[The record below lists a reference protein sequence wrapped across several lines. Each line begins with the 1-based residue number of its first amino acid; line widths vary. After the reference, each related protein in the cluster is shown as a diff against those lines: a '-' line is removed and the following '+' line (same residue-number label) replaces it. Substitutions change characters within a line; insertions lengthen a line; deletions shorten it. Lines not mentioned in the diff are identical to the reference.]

1 MAVYYKI
8 LLYKIKA
15 EAVLPFHVGSSEGTD
30 VLVDNE
36 NKPYIQANSI
46 SGAFGESCE
55 RNFPELKSELFG
67 SRKSKSKIVFSDGRL
82 TDFEVEKRPRVKI
95 DGVSGAAED
104 KAFFNM
110 QFIAAGCCLDF
121 EISVFEEQEED
132 YSDVV
137 INMLSAFSEGE
148 ILLGGQKTNGCGRFR
163 IIKAEE
169 KLLNMEEETDRK
181 MWLSCDEIKY
191 DDVTYKISPRE
202 ASENYNI
209 SMSCD
214 IVNSLI
220 VKSRISGDMANDC
233 ESIRTGG
240 NYYVPGSSIKGVIKN
255 QAYAIAAY
263 KNISPEHLDFIFGRE
278 SLKKQSDDEG
288 DNGIRGKIIFED
300 ALIENPSTQKMHRV
314 HIDKFTGGVL
324 GSGKFDETVVSGS
337 FTINVRV
344 SKSICK
350 DGRDYSMAAAAL
362 ALLALRD
369 IGCGVIGLGGLS
381 SVGRGFVSAEEIL
394 IDGVRN
400 EDFIR
405 ECILQLNSLSDK
417 GGERND

>member
-1 MAVYYKI
+1 MAAYYKI

-15 EAVLPFHVGSSEGTD
+15 KAVLPLHVGSSEGTD

-55 RNFPELKSELFG
+55 RNFPKLKSKLFG
-67 SRKSKSKIVFSDGRL
+67 SQKSKSKIVFSDGKL
-82 TDFEVEKRPRVKI
+82 TDFEIEKRPRVKI
-95 DGVSGAAED
+95 DGASGAPEN

-121 EISVFEEQEED
+121 EISVFEEREED

-148 ILLGGQKTNGCGRFR
+148 ILLGGQKTNGCGKFK

-169 KLLNMEEETDRK
+169 KLLNMEEVADREL
-181 MWLSCDEIKY
+181 WLNDDEIKY
-191 DDVTYKISPRE
+191 DDVTHKISPGE
-202 ASENYNI
+202 FSENYNI

-220 VKSRISGDMANDC
+220 VKSRISEDIANDC

-240 NYYVPGSSIKGVIKN
+240 KYYVPGSSIKGVIRN

-263 KNISPEHLDFIFGRE
+263 KNINPEHLDFIFGRK
-278 SLKKQSDDEG
+278 SLKKQSNDEG

-314 HIDKFTGGVL
+314 HIDKLTGGVL
-324 GSGKFDETVVSGS
+324 GSGKFYETVVSGQ

-344 SKSICK
+344 SKNIRR
-350 DGRDYSMAAAAL
+350 DDRDYSKAAAAL
-362 ALLALRD
+362 VLFALRD
-369 IGCGVIGLGGLS
+369 IGCGVIGLGSMS
-381 SVGRGFVSAEEIL
+381 SVGRGFVSAQEIL
-394 IDGVRN
+394 IDGVKD
-400 EDFIR
+400 EKFTR
-405 ECILQLNSLSDK
+405 ECILQLNLLSGK
-417 GGERND
+417 GGESDD